1 MQQLFGVVI
10 RLYGKHDANKMFSSV
25 EFSFFY
31 IHFVVF
37 INIMGI
43 AVNTLKHLIKDHMVK
58 HDFCEV
64 KHSGLPKDGVQA
76 ALLVEQSCQVWQ

>member
-1 MQQLFGVVI
+1 M
-10 RLYGKHDANKMFSSV
+10 
-25 EFSFFY
+25 
-31 IHFVVF
+31 VF

-76 ALLVEQSCQVWQ
+76 VLLVEQSCQVWQ

>member
-1 MQQLFGVVI
+1 M
-10 RLYGKHDANKMFSSV
+10 
-25 EFSFFY
+25 
-31 IHFVVF
+31 VF

-64 KHSGLPKDGVQA
+64 KLAKHSGLPKDGVQA